1 MISLLQFWIFR
12 IDFTTILT
20 FAIGALVGAMLLCLA
35 YALFVVMTLRD
46 KKYQTK
52 LQANDLSAK
61 EAEEMIHIAQEAF
74 KSKDLR
80 GDSTKM
86 QHFKS
91 ISHDLVYGIASRFYP
106 NSKRPLFELSIDE
119 GIELIGYVQK
129 RLDEILSN
137 RVLKIFRRY
146 SFSTILG
153 LTQATTAVVD
163 SKAFE
168 VTKTVSKGYQIGKK
182 IVKSVLDPSW
192 FVRKFTT
199 DIAVSVI
206 MNKLYLTTIAIIGE
220 EAYKIYSKSYK
231 NSYEEIDS
239 GVDSIMAS
247 IDSELKEELK
257 KTEPEEEKEEDSPL
271 QVSVKNEV
279 KLKKKIYINS
289 NKNYNDDN
297 YKSSFDSSKTLM
309 KKNDIGLAL
318 EE

>member
-1 MISLLQFWIFR
+1 MISLLQFWIIR
-12 IDFTTILT
+12 IDFTTIIT
-20 FAIGALVGAMLLCLA
+20 FVVGALVGAMLLCLA

-146 SFSTILG
+146 SFSNILG

-192 FVRKFTT
+192 IVRKFTT

-206 MNKLYLTTIAIIGE
+206 MNKLYLTTIGIIGE

-239 GVDSIMAS
+239 GVLDMVES

-257 KTEPEEEKEEDSPL
+257 KDENEEDSKVE
-271 QVSVKNEV
+271 VSNKNTV
-279 KLKKKIYINS
+279 KLKQKIYIN
-289 NKNYNDDN
+289 NKNYEDDN

-309 KKNDIGLAL
+309 RRDTQA
-318 EE
+318 